1 MPESF
6 SSLDELARRWR
17 EEPVPA
23 ACAALAEG
31 LRKRGAYAEAAA
43 VAREGLGRR
52 PADLPC
58 LVVLSRILLDQGE
71 PREAEAALRVAL
83 ATDPDHPGV
92 LRALWQFEARPDS
105 GAARTG
111 EESDEL
117 LFTDDD
123 PAAGLAEPLLTESLA
138 GLYHRQGHLDR
149 AAEVY
154 SALVSRDPANAELR
168 ARRDSIAAEVQSRRP
183 RPYDAALSGGRP
195 LREWLAEVAAV
206 APPATGSGTAYDAFY
221 QTSPAPPPADQL
233 ADFETFQHWL
243 KGLDR

>member
-1 MPESF
+1 
-6 SSLDELARRWR
+6 
-17 EEPVPA
+17 
-23 ACAALAEG
+23 
-31 LRKRGAYAEAAA
+31 
-43 VAREGLGRR
+43 
-52 PADLPC
+52 

-71 PREAEAALRVAL
+71 PRGAEEALRVAL

-92 LRALWQFEARPDS
+92 LRALWQFEARRDS
-105 GAARTG
+105 GAARAG

-123 PAAGLAEPLLTESLA
+123 PAEGLAEPLLTESLA
-138 GLYHRQGHLDR
+138 VLYHQQGHLER

-154 SALVSRDPANAELR
+154 SALLTRDPANAQLR
-168 ARRDSIAAEVQSRRP
+168 ARRDSIAVEVQSRRP

-206 APPATGSGTAYDAFY
+206 APPAPGSGTGYDAFY
-221 QTSPAPPPADQL
+221 HTSPAPPPSDQL
-233 ADFETFQHWL
+233 ADFEAFQHWL